1 MARKE
6 APIKPDSKGGAN
18 EVLGIGLLALAVLFL
33 LALFSFDK
41 GDLSLN
47 GTNVN
52 DPLHNLVGTLG
63 AWLAQGCFMAMGV
76 AAYLLPPL
84 TLIFSLAFFTDKL
97 DGLRRRWPWAVA
109 LVLAGSAG
117 LSLYP
122 GLFGGLAQSLNTVDA
137 GGYVGLLLHKGVFQ
151 HVGTACLLYTSD
163 AADE

>member
-1 MARKE
+1 M
-6 APIKPDSKGGAN
+6 I
-18 EVLGIGLLALAVLFL
+18 GIGLLALAVLFL

-63 AWLAQGCFMAMGV
+63 AWLAWGCFMALGV

-84 TLIFSLAFFTDKL
+84 TLIFAIAFFTDKL

-109 LVLAGSAG
+109 LVLAVFLA
-117 LSLYP
+117 L
-122 GLFGGLAQSLNTVDA
+122 GGLRTALRGPTPSD
-137 GGYVGLLLHKGVFQ
+137 KG
-151 HVGTACLLYTSD
+151 
-163 AADE
+163 